1 MTFCSC
7 QCGGYYTVCPF
18 RANAW
23 GICPH
28 NVPHVPQPDSKED
41 DKEGERDDEI

>member
-7 QCGGYYTVCPF
+7 QCGGYYTICPF

-23 GICPH
+23 GICPY
-28 NVPHVPQPDSKED
+28 NVPHQDED
-41 DKEGERDDEI
+41 QADKEKEEQYE